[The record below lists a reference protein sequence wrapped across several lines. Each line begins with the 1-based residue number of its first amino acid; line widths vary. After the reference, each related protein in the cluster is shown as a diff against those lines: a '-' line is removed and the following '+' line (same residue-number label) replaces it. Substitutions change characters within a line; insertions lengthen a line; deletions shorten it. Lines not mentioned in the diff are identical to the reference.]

1 MKRAW
6 IWLALAALLMAVP
19 AAAEELKV
27 GMKASDWSF
36 PDADGKQFTMDTWA
50 GKVLS
55 ISYVDPDES
64 DLNEHYTDALKK
76 AKDDGRLSDEHYKGF
91 GIADCAAT
99 WKPDFAIKAIAGNK
113 AKKYNSTIL
122 FDTDATLRNAWG
134 LAKDTSNVIILD
146 KDRVCRAVV
155 RGRVPD
161 DQVEALVQLVVD
173 LQSK

>member
-1 MKRAW
+1 MKRAL
-6 IWLALAALLMAVP
+6 IWLALLMLVAAP

-27 GMKASDWSF
+27 GMKAPDWSF

-55 ISYVDPDES
+55 LTYVDPDES
-64 DLNEHYTDALKK
+64 DLNEHFTDALKK
-76 AKDDGRLSDEHYKGF
+76 AKDEGRLTDENYKGF

-99 WKPDFAIKAIAGNK
+99 WKPDAIIKAIAGRK
-113 AKKYNSTIL
+113 AKKYNTTIL

-146 KDRVCRAVV
+146 KNRVCQAIV

-161 DQVEALVQLVVD
+161 DKVESLVKLVAD